1 MTFGILGSLE
11 VRRGD
16 EPVGISGSRLR
27 ALLVLLLL
35 DAGRTVPAGR
45 LITGIWDDRPPAA
58 AGNALQAL
66 VSRLR
71 AALAAERGIVE
82 AVASGYRLAVE
93 RDRVDAHRFT
103 RLAAEGR
110 AALSA
115 GAPAE
120 AAAVLRAALGLWRGP
135 ALADLADPA
144 GDDAVTVAAAAAA
157 RLEALRLAAVEDRVE
172 ADLLLGRRAEAVAEL
187 PGLIAAHPLRERFHG
202 QLMRALY
209 GAGRRVEALAAY
221 EAAREVFARELGADP
236 SPDLA
241 GLHLAMLRG
250 EWAER
255 HAGPRPARV
264 SPPAGGLPSA
274 GPPPA
279 EVPPHEGREGHEGEA
294 ATGASPSPSADDP
307 VPAGDPVLAVE
318 PVLAGAPAPAGEFTP
333 AGEPAANR
341 SGGARPGN
349 LRARLTS
356 FVGRERDVARTAGF
370 LARHRLVTLTG
381 PGGAGKTRLAVETAE
396 AVTAEVT
403 TTETA
408 AGTVAGTVAAEA
420 AGLLPDGA
428 WLVELAPVAEPSE
441 VPQAVLSALA
451 ELELREGPAAGIPQP
466 GRLPAP
472 VRRDP
477 MPRLV
482 AALAGRRLLIV
493 LDNCEHVV
501 EAAAA
506 LAERLLASCP
516 GVRILATGREPLG
529 ITGELAWPVP
539 PLGLP
544 PDDAD
549 PHEALA
555 YPAVR
560 LFAERAET
568 VRPDYRP
575 ERETAAIVRIC
586 RELDGMPLAI
596 ELAAARLRVLSA
608 GQIAQRLDDRF
619 RLLAGGSRTALP
631 RHRTLRA
638 VVEWSWDLLDDPERV
653 LARRL
658 SVFAGGA
665 ALGCVER
672 VCAGDGQAEAD
683 VLGVLARLV
692 DKSLVVADEHGAAVR
707 YRMLETVR
715 AYAAER
721 LAESGEE
728 TRVRLAHAVFFTEL
742 AEAFD
747 PALRDHG
754 QVAALAGL
762 AAEHDNLSAAL
773 RWAVEQSRTTLA
785 LRLTGALGWYWW
797 LRGHRA
803 EGARRARE
811 VVGLP
816 AGGEDPRLLAL
827 AKAAYGYNALS
838 AGVTLDEARATLDEV
853 VRLAR
858 EELPRPCHPSVAL
871 AGTVAALFGGG
882 PVGEP
887 DFGEMFAHPDPW
899 VTHSA
904 HLMRGVAHLSAGRVA
919 EAGTDLRTALDGFE
933 RIGDRWGA
941 GNALAG
947 LAELDLLHGE
957 SARALE
963 RVRESIRRM
972 EEIGAIDEVTF
983 MRGRLAVGLHLEG
996 ERAAAEE
1003 ALEKGLLRALESGD
1017 RMTAVSLL
1025 VARGDLARRD
1035 GDLERAR
1042 RHYAEAAGLLDRET
1056 ATPPQ
1061 LYAVLDTAL
1070 GLLAEQEGD
1079 LPRTRRL
1086 LGTALAKAVESRET
1100 ALLVPILVGFAGA
1113 ALTGGDPGEAAV
1125 LLGGAAAARGTDAVV
1140 DFDHARVTE
1149 RAVAALGREEFS
1161 RRHGHG
1167 RALPLGEIIDL
1178 ATRAPGRAS

>member
-1 MTFGILGSLE
+1 MEGVRADRKMTFAILGPLE

-16 EPVGISGSRLR
+16 EPVEISGSRLR

-45 LITGIWDDRPPAA
+45 LIAGIWDDRPPAA

-71 AALAAERGIVE
+71 AALAAERGTVE

-135 ALADLADPA
+135 ALADLADPT
-144 GDDAVTVAAAAAA
+144 GDDAVTVTAAAVT

-172 ADLLLGRRAEAVAEL
+172 ADLLLGRRAEAAAEL

-255 HAGPRPARV
+255 HAGSRPARI
-264 SPPAGGLPSA
+264 PPPGGDL
-274 GPPPA
+274 PPPA
-279 EVPPHEGREGHEGEA
+279 ETPPHGGREGKA
-294 ATGASPSPSADDP
+294 TTGAPPP
-307 VPAGDPVLAVE
+307 PPAGDPALTD
-318 PVLAGAPAPAGEFTP
+318 APAPA
-333 AGEPAANR
+333 AEPAVNR
-341 SGGARPGN
+341 PGGARPGN

-396 AVTAEVT
+396 AVTAEA
-403 TTETA
+403 TA
-408 AGTVAGTVAAEA
+408 AGTAAAGTAAAEVA
-420 AGLLPDGA
+420 DRLPDGA

-451 ELELREGPAAGIPQP
+451 ELELRDGPAAGIPQP

-472 VRRDP
+472 ARRDP
-477 MPRLV
+477 VPRLV

-539 PLGLP
+539 PLDLP

-549 PHEALA
+549 PREALA

-596 ELAAARLRVLSA
+596 ELAAARLRALSA

-619 RLLAGGSRTALP
+619 RLLTGGSRTALP

-638 VVEWSWDLLDDPERV
+638 VVEWSWDLLDGPERT

-665 ALGCVER
+665 SLGCVER
-672 VCAGDGQAEAD
+672 VCAGDGPAEAD
-683 VLGVLARLV
+683 VLDVLARLV

-742 AEAFD
+742 AEASD
-747 PALRDHG
+747 PALRDHR

-773 RWAVEQSRTTLA
+773 RWAVEESRTTLA

-811 VVGLP
+811 AVGLP
-816 AGGEDPRLLAL
+816 AGDEDPRLLAL
-827 AKAAYGYNALS
+827 ARAAYGYNALS
-838 AGVTLDEARATLDEV
+838 AGVTLDAARAALDEV

-858 EELPRPCHPSVAL
+858 EELPRPWHPSVAL

-899 VTHSA
+899 VTHCA

-919 EAGTDLRTALDGFE
+919 EAGTDLRAALDGFE
-933 RIGDRWGA
+933 RTGDRWGV

-947 LAELDLLHGE
+947 LAELDLLHGD
-957 SARALE
+957 SARALG

-972 EEIGAIDEVTF
+972 EEIGAVDEVTF

-1003 ALEKGLLRALESGD
+1003 AMEKSLMRALESGD
-1017 RMTAVSLL
+1017 RMTAVPLL
-1025 VARGDLARRD
+1025 VARGDFARRD

-1056 ATPPQ
+1056 VTPPQ

-1100 ALLVPILVGFAGA
+1100 ALLVPVLVGFAGA
-1113 ALTGGDPGEAAV
+1113 ALTGGDPGAAAV

-1167 RALPLGEIIDL
+1167 RALPREEIIDL

>member
-1 MTFGILGSLE
+1 MEGVRVDGKMTFAILGSLE

-45 LITGIWDDRPPAA
+45 LIAGIWDDRPPAA

-115 GAPAE
+115 DAPAE

-264 SPPAGGLPSA
+264 SPPAGDFPPA

-279 EVPPHEGREGHEGEA
+279 EIPPHEGHGEHGEHGGEA
-294 ATGASPSPSADDP
+294 TTDASPSPP
-307 VPAGDPVLAVE
+307 
-318 PVLAGAPAPAGEFTP
+318 AGAPTPADEFTP
-333 AGEPAANR
+333 AGEPAVNHP
-341 SGGARPGN
+341 GGARPGN
-349 LRARLTS
+349 LRTRLTS

-396 AVTAEVT
+396 AVTAEV
-403 TTETA
+403 A
-408 AGTVAGTVAAEA
+408 AETVAAETVA
-420 AGLLPDGA
+420 AETVVAEVADRLPDGA

-451 ELELREGPAAGIPQP
+451 ELELRDGPAAGIPQP

-477 MPRLV
+477 VPRLV

-539 PLGLP
+539 PLDLP

-549 PHEALA
+549 PRDALA

-608 GQIAQRLDDRF
+608 GQIARRLDDRF
-619 RLLAGGSRTALP
+619 RLLTGGSRTALP

-672 VCAGDGQAEAD
+672 VCAGDGPAETD
-683 VLGVLARLV
+683 VLDVLARLV

-742 AEAFD
+742 AEASD

-773 RWAVEQSRTTLA
+773 RWAVEESRTTLA

-811 VVGLP
+811 AVGLP

-838 AGVTLDEARATLDEV
+838 AGVTLDAARATLDEV

-858 EELPRPCHPSVAL
+858 EELPRPWHPSVAL

-904 HLMRGVAHLSAGRVA
+904 HLMRGVAHLSAGRVE
-919 EAGTDLRTALDGFE
+919 EAGTDLRAALDGFE

-963 RVRESIRRM
+963 RVRDSIRRM
-972 EEIGAIDEVTF
+972 EEIGAVDEVTF
-983 MRGRLAVGLHLEG
+983 MRGRLAIGLHLEG

-1003 ALEKGLLRALESGD
+1003 ALEKSLLRALESDD
-1017 RMTAVSLL
+1017 RMTAVPLL
-1025 VARGDLARRD
+1025 VARGDFARRD

-1056 ATPPQ
+1056 VTPPQ
-1061 LYAVLDTAL
+1061 LYAALDTAL

-1100 ALLVPILVGFAGA
+1100 ALLVPVLVGFAGA
-1113 ALTGGDPGEAAV
+1113 ALTDGDPGAAAV

-1149 RAVAALGREEFS
+1149 RAVAALGPEEFS
-1161 RRHGHG
+1161 RRHEHG
-1167 RALPLGEIIDL
+1167 RALPRGEVIDL

>member
-1 MTFGILGSLE
+1 MTFAVLGALE
-11 VRRGD
+11 VHRGD
-16 EPVGISGSRLR
+16 EPVEISGRRLR

-35 DAGRTVPAGR
+35 DAGRTVPASR
-45 LITGIWDDRPPAA
+45 LITGIWDDRPPGA

-71 AALAAERGIVE
+71 AALAAERGVVE
-82 AVASGYRLAVE
+82 ATASGYRLAVE
-93 RDRVDAHRFT
+93 RDRVDAHRFA

-120 AAAVLRAALGLWRGP
+120 AADVLRAALGLWRGP
-135 ALADLADPA
+135 ALADLVDPA
-144 GDDAVTVAAAAAA
+144 DDDATGFAGSAAAAAA
-157 RLEALRLAAVEDRVE
+157 RLEALRLAVVEDRVE

-187 PGLIAAHPLRERFHG
+187 PGLITAHPLRERFHG

-209 GAGRRVEALAAY
+209 GSGRRVEALAAY
-221 EAAREVFARELGADP
+221 EAAREAFARELGADP
-236 SPDLA
+236 SPGLA

-250 EWAER
+250 EWAEK
-255 HAGPRPARV
+255 HAEPRPARI
-264 SPPAGGLPSA
+264 SPPAGA
-274 GPPPA
+274 GSPPA
-279 EVPPHEGREGHEGEA
+279 GTRGREIPPSQGEPVVGEPRS
-294 ATGASPSPSADDP
+294 TGAASAAD
-307 VPAGDPVLAVE
+307 
-318 PVLAGAPAPAGEFTP
+318 PAPAGD
-333 AGEPAANR
+333 
-341 SGGARPGN
+341 ARRGN

-381 PGGAGKTRLAVETAE
+381 PGGAGKTRLAIETAE
-396 AVTAEVT
+396 AMVTGTTAGTAE
-403 TTETA
+403 
-408 AGTVAGTVAAEA
+408 EA
-420 AGLLPDGA
+420 AGRAPDGA

-451 ELELREGPAAGIPQP
+451 ELELRDAPVSAGIA
-466 GRLPAP
+466 AP
-472 VRRDP
+472 VPASAPAGIAAPARRDP
-477 MPRLV
+477 VTRLV
-482 AALAGRRLLIV
+482 AALTGRRLLIV

-529 ITGELAWPVP
+529 IAGELAWPVP
-539 PLGLP
+539 SLGLP
-544 PDDAD
+544 PDGAD
-549 PHEALA
+549 PREALA

-568 VRPDYRP
+568 ARPGYRP

-608 GQIAQRLDDRF
+608 AQIAQRLDDRF
-619 RLLAGGSRTALP
+619 RLLTGGSRTALP

-638 VVEWSWDLLDDPERV
+638 VVEWSWDLLDGPERV

-658 SVFAGGA
+658 AVFAGGA

-672 VCAGDGQAEAD
+672 VCAGDGLDRDD

-728 TRVRLAHAVFFTEL
+728 PRVRLAHAVFFTEL
-742 AEAFD
+742 AEASD
-747 PALRDHG
+747 PALRDRG
-754 QVAALAGL
+754 QAAALAAL

-773 RWAVEQSRTTLA
+773 RWAVEESRTVLA
-785 LRLTGALGWYWW
+785 LRLAGALGWYWW

-811 VVGLP
+811 AVGL
-816 AGGEDPRLLAL
+816 ATGGEDPRLIAL
-827 AKAAYGYNALS
+827 AEAAHGYNALS
-838 AGVTLDEARATLDEV
+838 AGVTLDAARASLGEV

-858 EELPRPCHPSVAL
+858 EELPRPWHPSVAM
-871 AGTVAALFGGG
+871 ADAVAALFGGG
-882 PVGEP
+882 PLGEP
-887 DFGEMFAHPDPW
+887 DFGEMLAHPDPW
-899 VTHSA
+899 VVCSA
-904 HLMRGVAHLSAGRVA
+904 HLMRGVEHLSAGRVA
-919 EAGTDLRTALDGFE
+919 EAGTDLGTALDGFE

-947 LAELDLLHGE
+947 LAEIDLLHGE

-963 RVRESIRRM
+963 RMRESIRRM

-983 MRGRLAVGLHLEG
+983 MRGRLAIGLHLRG

-1003 ALEKGLLRALESGD
+1003 TLEKSLLRALESGD
-1017 RMTAVSLL
+1017 RMTAVPLL
-1025 VARGDLARRD
+1025 VARGDFARRD

-1056 ATPPQ
+1056 GTPPQ
-1061 LYAVLDTAL
+1061 LHAVLGTAL

-1079 LPRTRRL
+1079 PPRARRL
-1086 LGTALAKAVESRET
+1086 LGAALTKAVESRDT
-1100 ALLVPILVGFAGA
+1100 TLLVPVLVGLAGV
-1113 ALTGGDPGEAAV
+1113 ALAGGDPGGAAV

-1140 DFDHARVTE
+1140 DFDHVRVTE
-1149 RAVAALGREEFS
+1149 RAVAVLGREGFS
-1161 RRHGHG
+1161 RRHEHG
-1167 RALPLGEIIDL
+1167 RALPREEIIDL

>member
-1 MTFGILGSLE
+1 MTFTILGSLE

-16 EPVGISGSRLR
+16 EPVEISGSRLR

-45 LITGIWDDRPPAA
+45 LIAGIWDDRPPAA

-103 RLAAEGR
+103 RLTAEGR

-144 GDDAVTVAAAAAA
+144 GDDAATVATATAA

-172 ADLLLGRRAEAVAEL
+172 ADLLLGRRAEAAAEL

-221 EAAREVFARELGADP
+221 EAARAVFARELGADP

-250 EWAER
+250 EWAEKR
-255 HAGPRPARV
+255 AGPRPARV
-264 SPPAGGLPSA
+264 PPPGGDFPPA

-279 EVPPHEGREGHEGEA
+279 GIPPHEGHGGEA
-294 ATGASPSPSADDP
+294 TTGASPSP
-307 VPAGDPVLAVE
+307 
-318 PVLAGAPAPAGEFTP
+318 LAGGPAPAGDSASAGDPPLAGDPSP

-341 SGGARPGN
+341 PGGARPGN

-356 FVGRERDVARTAGF
+356 FVGREREVARTAGF
-370 LARHRLVTLTG
+370 LTRHRLVTLTG

-396 AVTAEVT
+396 AVTAEA
-403 TTETA
+403 TA
-408 AGTVAGTVAAEA
+408 GMTAAAEA
-420 AGLLPDGA
+420 AAGMMTAETAAAEAADRLPDGA

-451 ELELREGPAAGIPQP
+451 ELELRNGPATGIPQP
-466 GRLPAP
+466 GGVPAP
-472 VRRDP
+472 ARRDP
-477 MPRLV
+477 VTRLV

-539 PLGLP
+539 PLDLP
-544 PDDAD
+544 PDGAD
-549 PHEALA
+549 PREALA

-619 RLLAGGSRTALP
+619 RLLTGGSRTALP

-638 VVEWSWDLLDDPERV
+638 VVEWSWDLLDGPERL

-672 VCAGDGQAEAD
+672 VCAGDGLAEAD

-742 AEAFD
+742 AEASD
-747 PALRDHG
+747 PALRDRG

-762 AAEHDNLSAAL
+762 AAEHDDLSAAL
-773 RWAVEQSRTTLA
+773 RWAVEESRTTLA
-785 LRLTGALGWYWW
+785 LRLAGALGWYWW

-811 VVGLP
+811 AVGLP
-816 AGGEDPRLLAL
+816 TGDEDPRLLAL
-827 AKAAYGYNALS
+827 ARAAYGYNALS
-838 AGVTLDEARATLDEV
+838 SGVMLDAARAALDEV

-858 EELPRPCHPSVAL
+858 EELPRPWHPSVAL

-899 VTHSA
+899 VVHSA
-904 HLMRGVAHLSAGRVA
+904 HLMRGVAHLGAGRVT
-919 EAGTDLRTALDGFE
+919 EAGMDLRAALDGFE
-933 RIGDRWGA
+933 RIGDRWGT

-1017 RMTAVSLL
+1017 RMTAVPQL
-1025 VARGDLARRD
+1025 VARGDFARRD

-1042 RHYAEAAGLLDRET
+1042 LHYAEAAGLLDREPV
-1056 ATPPQ
+1056 TPPQ

-1100 ALLVPILVGFAGA
+1100 ALLVPVLVGFAGA
-1113 ALTGGDPGEAAV
+1113 ALTGGDPGAAAV

-1140 DFDHARVTE
+1140 DFDHVRVTE

-1161 RRHGHG
+1161 RRHEHG
-1167 RALPLGEIIDL
+1167 RALPREEIIDL